1 MGEGSA
7 ARGGVA
13 ELLALVAVGD
23 ALVDGEDVPGVELST
38 RLREISQWPNRAFCL
53 LESPTIAFTKN
64 LFYEDTLLNKQV
76 FKHNN
81 SLVIFATSR

>member
-1 MGEGSA
+1 MGEGGA

-38 RLREISQWPNRAFCL
+38 RLREILQWPTRAFSL
-53 LESPTIAFTKN
+53 LEAPTIAFAKN
-64 LFYEDTLLNKQV
+64 VFY
-76 FKHNN
+76 
-81 SLVIFATSR
+81 

>member
-1 MGEGSA
+1 MGEGGA

-38 RLREISQWPNRAFCL
+38 RLREISQCPL
-53 LESPTIAFTKN
+53 LWHSPC
-64 LFYEDTLLNKQV
+64 
-76 FKHNN
+76 
-81 SLVIFATSR
+81 

>member
-1 MGEGSA
+1 MGEGGA

-38 RLREISQWPNRAFCL
+38 RLREISQWPTRAFSS
-53 LESPTIAFTKN
+53 LEAPNIAFTKN
-64 LFYEDTLLNKQV
+64 LFY
-76 FKHNN
+76 
-81 SLVIFATSR
+81 

>member
-38 RLREISQWPNRAFCL
+38 RLREISHSGL
-53 LESPTIAFTKN
+53 LGPSAYWNPQLLLSQRIYFMK
-64 LFYEDTLLNKQV
+64 TLY
-76 FKHNN
+76 
-81 SLVIFATSR
+81 

>member
-1 MGEGSA
+1 MGEGGA

-38 RLREISQWPNRAFCL
+38 TLREISQFP
-53 LESPTIAFTKN
+53 
-64 LFYEDTLLNKQV
+64 FYGTLLV
-76 FKHNN
+76 ESGFHN
-81 SLVIFATSR
+81 